1 MCDAPPL
8 RLHHIN
14 LRFSLGCEPDPRKL
28 LFAARFAE
36 YDQDTRTVWLRFKSH
51 GGLTAM
57 FTEKG
62 DVLMRVRG
70 PLEKAKSRA
79 CAIAAF
85 VKQRSEPKAHFLNY
99 RVTALN
105 LSCRLPFRLRLN
117 RFCVLFGVDMELYVK
132 DSDREQSGIRFISP
146 PPYNITVRV
155 EQSGVLMLENAKS
168 LEDAAALYE
177 KLWAAARQAQD
188 TPG

>member
-105 LSCRLPFRLRLN
+105 LSCRSAA
-117 RFCVLFGVDMELYVK
+117 LFVT
-132 DSDREQSGIRFISP
+132 SFISCELGMDF
-146 PPYNITVRV
+146 VF
-155 EQSGVLMLENAKS
+155 K
-168 LEDAAALYE
+168 
-177 KLWAAARQAQD
+177 RQESVNSV
-188 TPG
+188 